1 MGAGRP
7 SEYNF
12 EMCEKICEEVANG
25 FNIKSVL
32 ASDESY
38 PTFPTWC
45 KWKREHTELFN
56 LYVNSM
62 QDKSESADEE
72 LDQIYS
78 MLKSG
83 ELEPSTANVLIQTIK
98 WRMAKWYPKM
108 FGDKVQQEIS
118 GELKTTPTEL
128 KVTIRRPEEEEEE

>member
-45 KWKREHTELFN
+45 KWKREHPELFN

-98 WRMAKWYPKM
+98 WRMGKWYPKM
-108 FGDKVQQEIS
+108 FGDKVQQEHS
-118 GELKTTPTEL
+118 GEINNPSATTITFKKFSKED
-128 KVTIRRPEEEEEE
+128 E